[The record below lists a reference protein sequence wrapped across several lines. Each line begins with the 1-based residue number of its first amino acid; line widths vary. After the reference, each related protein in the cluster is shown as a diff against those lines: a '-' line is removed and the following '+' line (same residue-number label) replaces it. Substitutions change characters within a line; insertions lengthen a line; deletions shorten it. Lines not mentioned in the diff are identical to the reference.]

1 MVAWMH
7 RWAPVY
13 GLLLALP
20 TCAWAL
26 VLTQAV
32 PEAWWA
38 TETMRNSNST
48 DLEFAA
54 EEGGGN
60 WGDVTYHIGVSSV
73 FVCSITVSHSLGWV
87 EHQWAPNLTSQR
99 SLQLRSDSRW
109 P

>member
-32 PEAWWA
+32 PEAWWS
-38 TETMRNSNST
+38 TETMSNSNFT

-54 EEGGGN
+54 EEGDSN
-60 WGDVTYHIGVSSV
+60 WGDVMINIGVTSV
-73 FVCSITVSHSLGWV
+73 MVCAIL
-87 EHQWAPNLTSQR
+87 E
-99 SLQLRSDSRW
+99 
-109 P
+109 